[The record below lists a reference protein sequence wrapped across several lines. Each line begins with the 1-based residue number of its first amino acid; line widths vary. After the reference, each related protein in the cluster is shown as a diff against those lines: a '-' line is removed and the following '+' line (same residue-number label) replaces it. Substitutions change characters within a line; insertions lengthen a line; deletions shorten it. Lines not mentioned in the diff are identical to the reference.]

1 MTIQQT
7 CLSFDFCLD
16 RNVPPV
22 DDVTS
27 LTAIGGNA
35 YQGAA
40 FTTRRWSVVLAAQG
54 PSPAAEE
61 ALEKLCR
68 TCWRP
73 IYGFVTRQGVGPD
86 EAKDL
91 TQGFL
96 LCCSNAAIWM
106 RFAARR
112 GGCVLICS
120 RHSNISWPTSAIVQW
135 QSNEVQVSG

>member
-40 FTTRRWSVVLAAQG
+40 FTTTRGVWFWRRKVRRQQQRRRS
-54 PSPAAEE
+54 
-61 ALEKLCR
+61 KN
-68 TCWRP
+68 
-73 IYGFVTRQGVGPD
+73 FVERVGD
-86 EAKDL
+86 
-91 TQGFL
+91 
-96 LCCSNAAIWM
+96 
-106 RFAARR
+106 
-112 GGCVLICS
+112 
-120 RHSNISWPTSAIVQW
+120 
-135 QSNEVQVSG
+135 QSMVS